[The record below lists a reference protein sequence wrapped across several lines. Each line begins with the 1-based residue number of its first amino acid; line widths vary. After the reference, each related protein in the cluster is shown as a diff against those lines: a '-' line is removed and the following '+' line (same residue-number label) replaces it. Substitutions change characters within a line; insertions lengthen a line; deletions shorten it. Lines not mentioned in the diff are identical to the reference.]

1 MSKSIRSALKQLA
14 LFHCLASALAVASP
28 SQTAAGGSEY
38 RLHSG
43 DVLEIAVVGMP
54 ELKQRV
60 TVQVDGSV
68 SLPLLGTITLAGATT
83 ADARARIQ
91 AALATKVFRYTGT
104 DGRERPVVIK
114 YDEVSAAVVEYR
126 PIYVH
131 GEVMKPGELTYRPK
145 MTVRQAVGAAGGYY
159 EPRFQSNSAAR
170 DVIDAQGELASL
182 WVTLA
187 KERLL
192 VWRLSNELGET
203 SELDGNVLQGIP
215 LPAATLD
222 TLQATEELFRKI
234 RRSDHDQERSF
245 LEKSIVQVK
254 AHIEALVQQQKKEDE
269 GIAADVEELN
279 RVTGL
284 LKSGSVVMPRITEA
298 RRALLLSTTR
308 QVQTRSQLLEAQRRQ
323 IELDRQLEKH
333 PDQHRMTLLKEQQE
347 ARIRLSAAQAKLQ
360 SLGEQLPLAA
370 QWGGGHLSKSPRFT
384 VYRREASGERS
395 FAGQGET
402 ELQPGDVVE
411 VVLMPAETTAAQN
424 TR

>member
-1 MSKSIRSALKQLA
+1 MSKTIRSAPNHVVL
-14 LFHCLASALAVASP
+14 CRCIASALAMASL
-28 SQTAAGGSEY
+28 SQTVAEGSEY

-43 DVLEIAVVGMP
+43 DILEIAVVGMP

-68 SLPLLGTITLAGATT
+68 SLPLLGTIAVAGATT

-126 PIYVH
+126 PVYVH

-159 EPRFQSNSAAR
+159 EPRFQASSAAR

-203 SELDGNVLQGIP
+203 SELDGDVLQGIP

-222 TLQATEELFRKI
+222 TLQATEESYRAI
-234 RRSDHDQERSF
+234 RRSDYEQERTF

-254 AHIEALVQQQKKEDE
+254 AHIDALAQQQEKEDE

-279 RVTGL
+279 RITSL
-284 LKSGSVVMPRITEA
+284 FKSGNVVMPRITEA

-323 IELDRQLEKH
+323 IELVRQLEKH
-333 PDQHRMTLLKEQQE
+333 PDQNRMNLLKEQQE
-347 ARIRLSAAQAKLQ
+347 ARIRLSSAQAKLQ

-370 QWGGGHLSKSPRFT
+370 QWGGGHRSKSPRFT
-384 VYRREASGERS
+384 VYRKEASGERS
-395 FAGQGET
+395 FAGEGET

-411 VVLMPAETTAAQN
+411 VVLVPAETTAAQN
-424 TR
+424 GR